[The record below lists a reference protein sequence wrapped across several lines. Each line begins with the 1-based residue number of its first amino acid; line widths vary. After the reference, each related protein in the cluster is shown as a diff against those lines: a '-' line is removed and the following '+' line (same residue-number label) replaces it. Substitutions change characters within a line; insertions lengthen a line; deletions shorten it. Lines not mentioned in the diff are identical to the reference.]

1 MLFLR
6 ASENRTRFTAVHQ
19 FFFKNLPVSQDTHIL
34 RLSEASG
41 HTLPREVVGAVV
53 GLGAGVDDL
62 SIYCRAR
69 QVAADSRNAGLDL
82 QLGAIMSRGVV
93 PLLGCTFLLMV
104 PRELT
109 YT

>member
-1 MLFLR
+1 MLFLC
-6 ASENRTRFTAVHQ
+6 ASENRTRFTAARR
-19 FFFKNLPVSQDTHIL
+19 FFFYNLPVLRDTHIP

-41 HTLPREVVGAVV
+41 RTLPREVVGAV
-53 GLGAGVDDL
+53 AGVDDL

>member
-1 MLFLR
+1 MNPVFAEHTHTLR
-6 ASENRTRFTAVHQ
+6 AAC
-19 FFFKNLPVSQDTHIL
+19 
-34 RLSEASG
+34 
-41 HTLPREVVGAVV
+41 TLPHEAVGTVVGS
-53 GLGAGVDDL
+53 GDGVDDL
-62 SIYCRAR
+62 SIYCHVR

-82 QLGAIMSRGVV
+82 QLRAIMRRGVV